1 MARKIT
7 KRQQQIY
14 DFIKEYQQEKGYPP
28 SVREMAS
35 AVGLSS
41 PSTVHAHLSALEAR
55 GLLKRDATKPRALEL
70 FNEDGSSVSISKSDE
85 PTAPRGTV
93 SLPLVGRVAAGIPI
107 LAEQNIEDTFTIP
120 TEIATDQGSF
130 ILEVHGSSMINV
142 GIFNGDYIIV
152 REQKSAMNG
161 EIVVAMIDGSATV
174 KTFYKEQGRVRLQP
188 ENDTMEPIYA
198 TNPVI
203 LGKSRRLDAPVLV
216 MQKRITIFDTVR
228 GFTMISM
235 AGFHACYDLAYLY
248 GWDMP
253 WFTQSAFQDI
263 WRAASAGYFLFIAGW
278 MCTLSRNN
286 IKRAAKYALAA
297 LVVWLATTLVSVDD
311 SVNFGI
317 IYCMAACTGI
327 VALTDPVLKKI
338 TARWAC
344 PYALCCS

>member
-70 FNEDGSSVSISKSDE
+70 FDEDGSSVSISSKPEE
-85 PTAPRGTV
+85 PAASRGAV

-107 LAEQNIEDTFTIP
+107 LAEQNIEDTFTVP

-130 ILEVHGSSMINV
+130 ILEVHGNSMINV
-142 GIFNGDYIIV
+142 GIYNGDYIIV

-161 EIVVAMIDGSATV
+161 EIVVAMIDGAATV

-198 TNPVI
+198 TTPVI
-203 LGKSRRLDAPVLV
+203 LGKV
-216 MQKRITIFDTVR
+216 
-228 GFTMISM
+228 
-235 AGFHACYDLAYLY
+235 
-248 GWDMP
+248 
-253 WFTQSAFQDI
+253 
-263 WRAASAGYFLFIAGW
+263 
-278 MCTLSRNN
+278 
-286 IKRAAKYALAA
+286 
-297 LVVWLATTLVSVDD
+297 
-311 SVNFGI
+311 
-317 IYCMAACTGI
+317 
-327 VALTDPVLKKI
+327 VALM
-338 TARWAC
+338 RRF
-344 PYALCCS
+344 S

>member
-41 PSTVHAHLSALEAR
+41 PAPCTPISALEAR

-203 LGKSRRLDAPVLV
+203 LAKS
-216 MQKRITIFDTVR
+216 
-228 GFTMISM
+228 
-235 AGFHACYDLAYLY
+235 
-248 GWDMP
+248 
-253 WFTQSAFQDI
+253 SA
-263 WRAASAGYFLFIAGW
+263 
-278 MCTLSRNN
+278 
-286 IKRAAKYALAA
+286 
-297 LVVWLATTLVSVDD
+297 
-311 SVNFGI
+311 
-317 IYCMAACTGI
+317 
-327 VALTDPVLKKI
+327 
-338 TARWAC
+338 
-344 PYALCCS
+344 